1 MKKLSL
7 VLVVIFIASCLGCVP
22 MGMAFA
28 TENDVYSFVMDDL
41 RKDETF
47 DEMVYLPVD
56 GDYSLHVIQV
66 AEGEG
71 GELFVYV
78 YQPFGSSRNLL
89 ASSITLARSKSGKD
103 SAQNLSFVNYKLTYL
118 NSSEVFFK
126 YKITNF
132 SLSSDTVRH
141 YNVAAIMRPWDS
153 TIDEPAPNG
162 NKITEV
168 PFEVN
173 KLWTVTAEGD
183 NVSYAMQET
192 ETVRITSKIVG
203 YVNYSDG
210 WRLWFGGTTSG
221 ATSAHFV
228 AFSTDRQID
237 KLVEVEVSFK
247 TQDAQYRWCDNFIHA
262 WHYKQKF
269 DYIKSDPI
277 DHDNVVLR
285 ETDKAATNVG
295 VSFADKHEWNR
306 IMTSQ
311 EFLDYHDS
319 ENGDYQLVTDDK
331 ANIQKQQWVLSFYE
345 TPIYQEGDVGWS
357 LILGAPIDLLWKG
370 EKLMKY
376 TEVYE
381 LVMLRMMFQKDG
393 ETYNLGVIDNKQTG
407 SGKPSNISN
416 SIQDLKD
423 ALAKIEGFF
432 NKAKL
437 VFEFLLE
444 NWWLLIVGVLAIG
457 LIVSLIVSIVKLGAK
472 VVFKAV
478 GKILWWILKIVFYIV
493 SLPVWLIIW
502 GAKAFKKSK
511 R

>member
-183 NVSYAMQET
+183 SVSYAMQET

-210 WRLWFGGTTSG
+210 CETSFGGTTYG

-228 AFSTDRQID
+228 AFSTDWRID
-237 KLVEVEVSFK
+237 NLIEVEVNFK
-247 TQDAQYRWCDNFIHA
+247 TCDVQYKFCSNVLHSHFNKKYDYVKGDIVAQDNI
-262 WHYKQKF
+262 
-269 DYIKSDPI
+269 
-277 DHDNVVLR
+277 VLR
-285 ETDKAATNVG
+285 DSEKASTNIG
-295 VSFADKHEWNR
+295 VNFADKHEWNR

-319 ENGDYQLVTDDK
+319 ENGDYRLMTDDK
-331 ANIQKQQWVLSFYE
+331 ESIQKQQWVLSFYE
-345 TPIYQEGDVGWS
+345 TPILMTVDVGVK
-357 LILGAPIDLLWKG
+357 DLLFGPLLVWWAG
-370 EKLMKY
+370 ENEMKY
-376 TEVYE
+376 TEVHDVV
-381 LVMLRMMFQKDG
+381 LLRMMFQKDG

-444 NWWLLIVGVLAIG
+444 NWWLLIVGLLAIG